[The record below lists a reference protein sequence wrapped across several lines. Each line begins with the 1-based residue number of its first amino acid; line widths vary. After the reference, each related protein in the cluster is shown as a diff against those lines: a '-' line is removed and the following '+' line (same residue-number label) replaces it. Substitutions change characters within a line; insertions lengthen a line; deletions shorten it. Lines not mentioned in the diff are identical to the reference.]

1 MDWAEK
7 YRPAHLEEI
16 VGNTAVLHQVLDW
29 ARDWDS
35 RKKPLILYGKP
46 GTGKTTTAH
55 ALASDMGWESIELN
69 ASDQRTRAV
78 IEKVAGSGSTTASF
92 LGKKRLVIIDEA
104 DNLHGTA
111 DRGGARAIL
120 ELIQVARQ
128 PVILIANDLYSVP
141 GEIRNRC
148 EAIQFRA
155 LQARSIV
162 PRLRFICSAE
172 KIACSENALR
182 KIAESAG
189 GDMRAAIHML
199 QSAAAGRD
207 RLDEDV
213 LVFAKDTRS
222 TIFDVI
228 GALYSRTDPESLLR
242 LAYDADEPPDTLI
255 QWIEANLAGMDRIQ
269 DLDPAYSA
277 LLRADM
283 YIGDT
288 YRLQYYTLWRYANA
302 LMLLGVARVT
312 AGKGVHSRI
321 MPPERWKR
329 ISSYQKQKAARAS
342 FLRKLASGLH
352 MAEHTLLEEYMDP
365 LCLIIDHD
373 PLSAAREFGLDAD
386 ELALAIHD
394 RARAAAV
401 IRTLAAGE
409 KEQEARKEKK
419 VEKKEGSARPRK
431 KSGGRPSDESAGS
444 PEPAVLEQ
452 AVTPERTPSKNQKTL
467 FDGF

>member
-7 YRPAHLEEI
+7 YRPAHLDEI

-29 ARDWDS
+29 ARDWTFG
-35 RKKPLILYGKP
+35 KKPLILYGKP
-46 GTGKTTTAH
+46 GTGKTTSAH
-55 ALASDMGWESIELN
+55 ALANDMGWEAIELN

-92 LGKKRLVIIDEA
+92 SGKKRLVIIDEA

-120 ELIQVARQ
+120 ELLRVARQ
-128 PVILIANDLYSVP
+128 PVILIANDLYAVP

-148 EAIQFRA
+148 EALQFRA
-155 LQARSIV
+155 IQARSII

-172 KIACSENALR
+172 KISCNENALK

-199 QSAAAGRD
+199 QAAAAGRD
-207 RLDEDV
+207 RLDEDIPIS
-213 LVFAKDTRS
+213 AKDTRS

-228 GALYSRTDPESLLR
+228 GALYGRTDPESLLR

-255 QWIEANLAGMDRIQ
+255 QWIEANVAGMDRIQ
-269 DLDPAYSA
+269 DLDTAYSA
-277 LLRADM
+277 LLRADT

-288 YRLQYYTLWRYANA
+288 YRLQYYTLWRYAHA

-312 AGKGVHSRI
+312 AGKGIHSRI

-329 ISSYQKQKAARAS
+329 ISSYQKQKTVRAS

-352 MAEHTLLEEYMDP
+352 MPEQTLLEEYMDP
-365 LCLIIDHD
+365 LCLLIDHD
-373 PLSAAREFGLDAD
+373 PLTAAREFGLDAD

-394 RARAAAV
+394 RSRAASV
-401 IRTLAAGE
+401 VKTLAAEE
-409 KEQEARKEKK
+409 KEKEAGREKEKK
-419 VEKKEGSARPRK
+419 ERSARPRK
-431 KSGGRPSDESAGS
+431 TTDEEPSVEPAGS
-444 PEPAVLEQ
+444 PGPVLPEQ
-452 AVTPERTPSKNQKTL
+452 GETPERSPSKNQKTL

>member
-7 YRPAHLEEI
+7 YRPAHLDEI
-16 VGNTAVLHQVLDW
+16 VGNTAVLHQMLDW
-29 ARDWDS
+29 ARGWDPG
-35 RKKPLILYGKP
+35 KKPLILYGKP
-46 GTGKTTTAH
+46 GTGKTTSAH
-55 ALASDMGWESIELN
+55 ALAFDMGWEAIELN

-92 LGKKRLVIIDEA
+92 SGKRRLVIIDEA

-120 ELIQVARQ
+120 ELLRVARQ
-128 PVILIANDLYSVP
+128 PVILIANDLYAVP

-148 EAIQFRA
+148 EALQFRA
-155 LQARSIV
+155 IQARSIV

-172 KIACSENALR
+172 KIACSENALK

-199 QSAAAGRD
+199 QAAAAGKD
-207 RLDEDV
+207 RLDEDIP
-213 LVFAKDTRS
+213 LFAKDSRS

-228 GALYSRTDPESLLR
+228 GALYGRTDSESLIR
-242 LAYDADEPPDTLI
+242 LAYDADESPDTLI
-255 QWIEANLAGMDRIQ
+255 QWIEANLTGMDRIQ
-269 DLDPAYSA
+269 DIDTAYSA
-277 LLRADM
+277 LLRADT

-312 AGKGVHSRI
+312 AGKGIHSRI

-329 ISSYQKQKAARAS
+329 ISSYQKQKTVRAS

-352 MAEHTLLEEYMDP
+352 MPERTLLEEYMDP
-365 LCLIIDHD
+365 LCLLIDHD
-373 PLSAAREFGLDAD
+373 PLTTARDFGLDAD

-394 RARAAAV
+394 RSRAASV
-401 IRTLAAGE
+401 IKTLAAEERE
-409 KEQEARKEKK
+409 KEVRREKEKK
-419 VEKKEGSARPRK
+419 ERSALSRK
-431 KSGGRPSDESAGS
+431 KDGGEPSAGS
-444 PEPAVLEQ
+444 PPPPETVLPEQ
-452 AVTPERTPSKNQKTL
+452 GEAPERSTPKNQKTL

>member
-7 YRPAHLEEI
+7 YRPAHLDEI
-16 VGNTAVLHQVLDW
+16 VGNTAILHQMLDW
-29 ARDWDS
+29 ARGWDAG
-35 RKKPLILYGKP
+35 KKPLILYGKP
-46 GTGKTTTAH
+46 GTGKTTSAH
-55 ALASDMGWESIELN
+55 ALASDMGWEAIELN

-92 LGKKRLVIIDEA
+92 SGKRRLVIIDEA

-120 ELIQVARQ
+120 ELLRVARQ
-128 PVILIANDLYSVP
+128 PVILIANDLYAVP

-148 EAIQFRA
+148 EALQFRA
-155 LQARSIV
+155 IQARSIV

-172 KIACSENALR
+172 KIACSENALK

-199 QSAAAGRD
+199 QAAAAGRD
-207 RLDEDV
+207 RLDEDISIS
-213 LVFAKDTRS
+213 AKDTRS

-228 GALYSRTDPESLLR
+228 GALYGRTDPESLLR

-255 QWIEANLAGMDRIQ
+255 QWIEANVSGMDRIQ
-269 DLDPAYSA
+269 DLDTAYSA
-277 LLRADM
+277 LLRADT

-288 YRLQYYTLWRYANA
+288 YRLQYYTLWRYAHA

-312 AGKGVHSRI
+312 AGKGIHSRI

-329 ISSYQKQKAARAS
+329 ISSYQKQKTVRAS

-352 MAEHTLLEEYMDP
+352 MPERTLLEEYMDP
-365 LCLIIDHD
+365 LCLLIDHD
-373 PLSAAREFGLDAD
+373 PLTAAREFGLDAD

-394 RARAAAV
+394 RSRAASV
-401 IRTLAAGE
+401 IKTLAAEE
-409 KEQEARKEKK
+409 KEKEVRREKEKK
-419 VEKKEGSARPRK
+419 EKAARSRK
-431 KSGGRPSDESAGS
+431 KDEAEPSFVPAPA
-444 PEPAVLEQ
+444 PEPVLPEQ
-452 AVTPERTPSKNQKTL
+452 GGAPARSPPKNQKTL

>member
-7 YRPAHLEEI
+7 YRPAHLDEI
-16 VGNTAVLHQVLDW
+16 VGNTTVLQQMVGW

-46 GTGKTTTAH
+46 GTGKTTSAH
-55 ALASDMGWESIELN
+55 ALAHDMGWEAIELN
-69 ASDQRTRAV
+69 ASDQRTRSV

-92 LGKKRLVIIDEA
+92 SGNKRLVIIDEA

-120 ELIQVARQ
+120 ELLRVARQ

-148 EAIQFRA
+148 EPLQFRA
-155 LQARSIV
+155 IQARSVI
-162 PRLRFICSAE
+162 PRLRYICSAE
-172 KIACSENALR
+172 KIACSENALK

-199 QSAAAGRD
+199 QAAAAGRD
-207 RLDEDV
+207 RLDEDITIS
-213 LVFAKDTRS
+213 AKDTRS
-222 TIFDVI
+222 SIFDI
-228 GALYSRTDPESLLR
+228 ISALYRRTDPDSLLR

-255 QWIEANLAGMDRIQ
+255 QWIEANITGMDRIP
-269 DLDPAYSA
+269 DLDSAYSA

-312 AGKGVHSRI
+312 STKGIHSRI
-321 MPPERWKR
+321 LPPERWKR
-329 ISSYQKQKAARAS
+329 ISSYQKQKAVRAS

-352 MAEHTLLEEYMDP
+352 MPEHTLLGEYLDP
-365 LCLIIDHD
+365 LSFIIDHD

-386 ELALAIHD
+386 ELAFVIHD
-394 RARAAAV
+394 RARAASV
-401 IRTLAAGE
+401 IKTLAAEE
-409 KEQEARKEKK
+409 KEKEIKREKEKK
-419 VEKKEGSARPRK
+419 ERSARTRK
-431 KSGGRPSDESAGS
+431 QVDGNDSAESSGHAEQVS
-444 PEPAVLEQ
+444 LEKTDD
-452 AVTPERTPSKNQKTL
+452 AEVSRSRNQKTL